1 MKQPEASELI
11 EAWLDGRVEGREAVA
26 FQSRLERDPDFAAE
40 LELAERIRASLRR
53 SFTPPAWSSAPV
65 PAVRRVAGAAA
76 PWRRVTTVL
85 AAAAAV
91 FLILRI
97 TTHREPATEE
107 LLHRIAPV
115 GPLAQLGDEVAVSAP
130 NLELLYQE
138 TLAESDG
145 LSMTCGPDD
154 DLGAT
159 LAAAYGESVTLRPE
173 ANEMLSGPYASTRW
187 PTGTILRGA
196 GSNPAVLIAERDTTH
211 RCCVLFELSAESELN
226 LFTWQ
231 LGDLVLTEITP
242 LAEPRLLGYF
252 E

>member
-1 MKQPEASELI
+1 MKQPQASERI
-11 EAWLDGRVEGREAVA
+11 EAWLDGQLQGPDAAA
-26 FQSRLERDPDFAAE
+26 FRARLERDPELAAE
-40 LELAERIRASLRR
+40 LELAELIRASLRR
-53 SFTPPAWSSAPV
+53 TFAPPASPSVPEPEPAPV
-65 PAVRRVAGAAA
+65 LTIRRVA
-76 PWRRVTTVL
+76 TVL
-85 AAAAAV
+85 AAAAA
-91 FLILRI
+91 ILLLLRV
-97 TTHREPATEE
+97 TTHRDDSTSTEE
-107 LLHRIAPV
+107 LLRRIAPV

-173 ANEMLSGPYASTRW
+173 ASQMLSGPFASARW

-196 GSNPAVLIAERDTTH
+196 GDNPAVLIAERDTTH
-211 RCCVLFELSAESELN
+211 RCCVLFELSEESELN

-242 LAEPRLLGYF
+242 LDEPRLLGYF